1 MSHGSWPFPC
11 CVAER
16 LFCGRLSVIF
26 HNDFTEAR
34 AYLKLSAPPCVSV
47 CVGVL
52 EQPKVPDRGWS
63 YISAKSTKMPWVVGE
78 GKGKGGLER

>member
-1 MSHGSWPFPC
+1 MALGLSHAVLLRGSLLWQTECNIP
-11 CVAER
+11 ER
-16 LFCGRLSVIF
+16 LYGGQSILESQC
-26 HNDFTEAR
+26 T
-34 AYLKLSAPPCVSV
+34 PCVSV